1 MISAGPFP
9 VLVLRGSRSGG
20 TLRGVKGE
28 ALETMRAR
36 NDMDEISELYLSE
49 GETADCESCG
59 DEITN
64 GQEGTLVGDDRCY
77 HTWCIDSDRMDAAVS
92 RYQDRMAAW

>member
-77 HTWCIDSDRMDAAVS
+77 HTWCIDSGRMDAAVS